1 MTERSRVGPGLDDSF
16 PLDFRSMPRRVSLT
30 GAVAAGDTAGRN
42 RCPRWRLIHDAKG
55 DEELYDTVSDPYEWI
70 NLADRADHA
79 ARLLKLR
86 RLGPKSFAPKVSTR
100 GS

>member
-1 MTERSRVGPGLDDSF
+1 MTERSRVGPRPDDSF
-16 PLDFRSMPRRVSLT
+16 PVDFRSMPRRVSLT